1 MKKLTKNRFNKK
13 LFGVCSGLA
22 NWLNLDATIVRLL
35 FVVGTIMTG
44 SLLLWIYLI
53 LAMVLSDE

>member
-1 MKKLTKNRFNKK
+1 MKKLTKNKFDRK

-22 NWLNLDATIVRLL
+22 NWLGLDTIIVRLL
-35 FVVGTIMTG
+35 FIAGTIMTG

>member
-1 MKKLTKNRFNKK
+1 MKKLTKNRSNKK

-22 NWLNLDATIVRLL
+22 DWLGLDATIVRLL
-35 FVVGTIMTG
+35 FVAGTIMTG

>member
-1 MKKLTKNRFNKK
+1 MKKLTKNRFSKK

-22 NWLNLDATIVRLL
+22 NWLNLNVTIVRLL

>member
-1 MKKLTKNRFNKK
+1 MKKLNRSRFNKK

-22 NWLNLDATIVRLL
+22 NWLNLDVTIVRLL

>member
-1 MKKLTKNRFNKK
+1 MRKLTKSRYNKK